1 MHIRSYIS
9 PKGARSMPKFRSGFE
24 QTFFRSLPQDSVL
37 YEDTVI
43 PYIQPE
49 SHHRYTPDFRIPGT
63 SVYLE
68 CKGIWSREDRAKHL
82 LVKAQHPDKR
92 IILVFQNHKLTISK
106 SSKTTYA
113 MWATKHGIEWMTTGQ
128 ALIEVKRILSQGHRT

>member
-1 MHIRSYIS
+1 MPTS
-9 PKGARSMPKFRSGFE
+9 KPKFRSGFE
-24 QTFFRSLPQDSVL
+24 QTFYKSLPQGAVL

-68 CKGIWSREDRAKHL
+68 LKGIWSREDRAKHL
-82 LVKAQHPDKR
+82 LIKEQHPDKR
-92 IILVFQNHKLTISK
+92 IILVFQNPKKTISK
-106 SSKTTYA
+106 ASKTTYA
-113 MWATKHGIEWMTTGQ
+113 MWATKHGIDHMTTGQ
-128 ALIEVKRILSQGHRT
+128 ALIEVRRILGAKSPCK